1 MRHQATIV
9 SMRSIFVIYFKSF
22 IKYLLLQLFGLF
34 PVSNNKI
41 VATTMKGR
49 KYGDNPQFIVEYIKK
64 VLPQVDVVWLT
75 AKGYEYTVPVWIRK
89 IPYTFNL
96 KMLYEMRTAKVWI
109 DSHRLKSF
117 VKKKNGQ
124 YFIETW
130 HGGLGMKKIEMDTEA
145 VRKSQEQMSELKNTC
160 KLADV
165 FISNSDHLS
174 NIYRKAFGYQGPIWK
189 CGYPKNDILLKDHS
203 QIANNTRKDLNIIN
217 NTKIVLYAP
226 TYRDGFAWRN
236 EKDFSVFDINYEDL
250 KKAVQERFG
259 GDWTILVKWHPTMIP
274 YIQRNHI
281 YFDNVTDVTEYNNMQ
296 GLICAADIVISDYSS
311 CIFDAALREIPC
323 FTYAKDFEEY
333 KKTQGTYFEMEEL
346 PFPYAK
352 NNEELIYN
360 ISHYNHNSFLKRW
373 DEFKTKTGLVE
384 TGHATKEIAEMIIKI
399 LDGKKDNI
407 VQGLTN

>member
-1 MRHQATIV
+1 MRRHIFYYIK
-9 SMRSIFVIYFKSF
+9 SI
-22 IKYLLLQLFGLF
+22 IKFLLLQFFGLF
-34 PVSNNKI
+34 PIKNNKI

-64 VLPQVDVVWLT
+64 EFPQVDVVWLT
-75 AKGYEYTVPVWIRK
+75 AKEYEYSVPTWIRSV
-89 IPYTFNL
+89 PYTFNL
-96 KMLYEMRTAKVWI
+96 KMLYEMSTAKVWI

-117 VKKKNGQ
+117 VRKKKGQ
-124 YFIETW
+124 FFLETW

-189 CGYPKNDILLKDHS
+189 CGYPKNDILLQHQS
-203 QIANNTRKDLNIIN
+203 QIAQDTRKDLNIN
-217 NTKIVLYAP
+217 HNTQIVLYAP

-236 EKDFSVFDINYEDL
+236 EKDFSVFDINYEEV
-250 KKAVQERFG
+250 KKAVKERFG
-259 GDWTILVKWHPTMIP
+259 GNWTILVKWHPTMIP

-281 YFDNVTDVTEYNNMQ
+281 HFDNVMDVTEYNNMQ
-296 GLICAADIVISDYSS
+296 GLICAANIIISDYSS

-323 FTYAKDFEEY
+323 FIYAKDFEEY
-333 KKTQGTYFEMEEL
+333 KRTQGTYFKMEEL

-352 NNEELIYN
+352 NNEDLLSI
-360 ISHYNHNSFLKRW
+360 ILHYNHDTFLKKW
-373 DEFKTKTGLVE
+373 DEFKTQTGLVE
-384 TGHATKEIAEMIIKI
+384 TGHATKDIAEMIIKI
-399 LDGKKDNI
+399 LNGNNDNI
-407 VQGLTN
+407 VLSQTH